1 MSLALHLKGEVFRPW
16 MKIPNISVPLH
27 QILKNSV
34 IDSTMVTFTEKWKER
49 HVLPKILQVLHL
61 AFEEWGVDSNE
72 FDTFCTTHHYPSNI
86 IAFSPIED
94 SLSDAIQWG

>member
-34 IDSTMVTFTEKWKER
+34 IDSTMVTFTEKWKGR

-72 FDTFCTTHHYPSNI
+72 FDTFLYDTPLSVKHYCLLTHRG
-86 IAFSPIED
+86 
-94 SLSDAIQWG
+94 LSDAIQWG